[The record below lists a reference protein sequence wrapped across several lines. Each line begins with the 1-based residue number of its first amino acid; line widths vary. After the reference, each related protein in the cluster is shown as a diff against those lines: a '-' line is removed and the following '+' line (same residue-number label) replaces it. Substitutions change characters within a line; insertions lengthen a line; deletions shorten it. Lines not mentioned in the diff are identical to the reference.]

1 MSIKKVTLWHNVA
14 GDKYIITLSEPD
26 RQVNTLKNYPL
37 AYKVKRSYKT
47 EMNAEKEQWLRKNFD
62 EVIYL

>member
-26 RQVNTLKNYPL
+26 RQVNALKGYPF
-37 AYKVKRSYKT
+37 AYKVKRSHKT
-47 EMNAEKEQWLRKNFD
+47 EMDAEKEQWFRENFD
-62 EVIYL
+62 DVIYL

>member
-1 MSIKKVTLWHNVA
+1 MNIKKVTLWHNVA

-26 RQVNTLKNYPL
+26 CRVNTLKGYPF

-47 EMNAEKEQWLRKNFD
+47 EMDAEKEQWFRENFD
-62 EVIYL
+62 DVIYL